1 MKHVNLFE
9 QFINE
14 SKSVNITEEF
24 ELNEAVNTADDLV
37 NFMNKESKHF
47 AAFLKPKKLTAVA
60 NGDVV
65 TIKPASGSFTITV
78 DFGNSTI
85 DTTGKP
91 SYPESVSYIE
101 IMEYCKITKFKII

>member
-1 MKHVNLFE
+1 MQHIKLFE
-9 QFINE
+9 EYSNE

-24 ELNEAVNTADDLV
+24 INEAVNTADELV
-37 NFMNKESKHF
+37 NLMNKESKHF

-101 IMEYCKITKFKII
+101 IMEYCKLTKFKII